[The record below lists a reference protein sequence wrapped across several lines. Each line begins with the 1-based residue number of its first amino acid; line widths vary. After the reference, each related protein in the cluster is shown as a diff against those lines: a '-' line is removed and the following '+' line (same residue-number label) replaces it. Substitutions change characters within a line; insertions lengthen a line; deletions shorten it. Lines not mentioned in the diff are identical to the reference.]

1 VAKSFNGVAAI
12 LVGIALALPSI
23 APAQGAPAQQAPGEV
38 NALIGQVNA
47 ATAAKQWQQAV
58 DTLDKLILLD
68 SRWEYFQQLGDALA
82 NLGRYD
88 DALGAYDKGLAGEKA
103 DTKAPGGRTDAA
115 RSQLLIRKGNA
126 FLKLKRTEEAITAYS
141 QAARSSPT
149 PGTAWFNLCA
159 VEYNQGLTDRAIVAC
174 NAAIAADPT
183 KADAWFIKGSALYG
197 NGTLDK
203 NNKFVLP
210 AGTLEA
216 LRKYLQLAPAG
227 AHADDVRAMLDAQKE
242 PIKP

>member
-1 VAKSFNGVAAI
+1 MATTFNGVAAI
-12 LVGIALALPSI
+12 LAAIVLASPSI
-23 APAQGAPAQQAPGEV
+23 APAQGAPVQQTPGEV

-47 ATAAKQWQQAV
+47 AMAAKQWQQAV
-58 DTLDKLILLD
+58 DTLGTLIALD

-82 NLGRYD
+82 NLGRYA
-88 DALGAYDKGLAGEKA
+88 DALGAYDKALAGEQTDRK
-103 DTKAPGGRTDAA
+103 TPGGKTDAA
-115 RSQLLIRKGNA
+115 QSQLWIRKGNA
-126 FLKLKRTEEAITAYS
+126 FLKLKRTDEAITAYT
-141 QAARSSPT
+141 QAARLSPT

-159 VEYNQGLTDRAIVAC
+159 VEYNQGLTDGAIIAC
-174 NAAIAADPT
+174 NASIAADPT
-183 KADAWFIKGSALYG
+183 RADAYFIKGSALYG
-197 NGTLDK
+197 NGTLDR

-242 PIKP
+242 LAKP

>member
-1 VAKSFNGVAAI
+1 MGKAFSSVAPI
-12 LVGIALALPSI
+12 LVGMMLASPS
-23 APAQGAPAQQAPGEV
+23 AGAAQGAPGQQTPGEAE
-38 NALIGQVNA
+38 ALIGQVNA
-47 ATAAKQWQQAV
+47 AMAAKQWQQAV
-58 DTLDKLILLD
+58 DALGTLIALD
-68 SRWEYFQQLGDALA
+68 PRWEYFQQLGDALA

-88 DALGAYDKGLAGEKA
+88 DAVGAYGKGLAGEQA
-103 DTKAPGGRTDAA
+103 DRKTPGGRTDAA
-115 RSQLLIRKGNA
+115 QSQLLIRKGNA
-126 FLKLKRTEEAITAYS
+126 FLKLKRTEDAITAYS
-141 QAARSSPT
+141 QAAKSSPT

-183 KADAWFIKGSALYG
+183 KADAYFIKGSALYG

-203 NNKFVLP
+203 NNNFVLP

-216 LRKYLQLAPAG
+216 LRKYLQLAPSG
-227 AHADDVRAMLDAQKE
+227 AHADDVRAMIEAQKE